1 MMLRSNDAGPKI
13 STPRLAIS
21 LRELSLCAFGISG
34 NAERAGQGRLT
45 QLEACLHILDNG
57 RVQFNTCL
65 YWRKS
70 HLRRVAMYDTA
81 AQVNDLGSVVACCD
95 IHISF
100 CGYAWTGPTRTR
112 MDGIMLNILQ
122 EEKCEH

>member
-21 LRELSLCAFGISG
+21 LRELSLGAVGISG
-34 NAERAGQGRLT
+34 SAETDRIGQTYTARSVFAYT
-45 QLEACLHILDNG
+45 IASDQL
-57 RVQFNTCL
+57 NT
-65 YWRKS
+65 YPYRGP

-100 CGYAWTGPTRTR
+100 CEYAWSRPTRTK
-112 MDGIMLNILQ
+112 MDGIMLNIL
-122 EEKCEH
+122 HSG